1 LHPKERSHGT
11 AWFCFGRKFVKGIN
25 GILIVGKFGF
35 IVGGTVGVFA
45 VAIYGGYMFT
55 VVVGHFLVFLR

>member
-1 LHPKERSHGT
+1 M
-11 AWFCFGRKFVKGIN
+11 KGIN